1 MTRIFALALLLTLG
15 NAQSPD
21 PVPATPTPATMAGLP
36 LAEIAGRGAPVPFVE
51 HEAENARWRGT
62 MLGPDRTFTSIA
74 AEASGRRAVLLSH
87 PGNYVEFTLGAAA
100 DAVTVRAA
108 VPDGADGRG
117 RDGTLT
123 LAADGRTLAAVPTT
137 SRYGWY
143 YGKYP
148 FSNRPRDGRAHH
160 FFDETRVR
168 LPRLLPAGTRVR
180 LTLGPGVPWTAIDL
194 ADFEVAPPPKP
205 MPAGAVP
212 ITRFG
217 ADPTG
222 ARESSGAIAR
232 ALAEARRR
240 GVPAWIPPGAFRL
253 ERHVTVDR
261 VTLAGAGH
269 WHSVLRG
276 KGAGLYGR
284 KAPRGSTRVTLRDF
298 AIIGEVDERI
308 DSEQLSGIGGAIG
321 GGSVIED
328 LWLQH
333 HKVGLW
339 FDGPMDGLAI
349 SRLRIHDMT
358 ADGLNFR
365 RGVSNAVMQDSFVRG
380 MGDDGLAMWSHRE
393 ANHDNAFRRN
403 TVIAPVL
410 ANGIAVYGGRD
421 IAVTGNLVADTITQG
436 GGIHLGNR
444 FDAVPASGAIVI
456 ADNLVVR
463 SGSWDPNWRHG
474 VGAIW
479 FYALDAPIAARIVVR
494 GNRIVDATR
503 SALHVMGKRIA
514 TLFVDELAIDGAGS
528 FAIQAQANGEA
539 KLRAVTARGL
549 GRGGLAQCGPAFR
562 AVDDGGAAAAVA
574 PVAVDCA
581 RLP

>member
-1 MTRIFALALLLTLG
+1 MTRLAAIAALLLLG
-15 NAQSPD
+15 AAQP
-21 PVPATPTPATMAGLP
+21 PAPTPATMAGLP
-36 LAEIAGRGAPVPFVE
+36 LAEAAGRGAAVPFVE
-51 HEAENARWRGT
+51 HEAENARWRGR

-74 AEASGRRAVLLSH
+74 AEASGRRAVLLSG
-87 PGNYVEFTLGAAA
+87 PEDYVEFTLGAAA
-100 DAVTVRAA
+100 DAIVVRAA

-117 RDGTLT
+117 RDGTLR
-123 LAADGRTLAAVPTT
+123 LAADGAPLSVVPTT

-148 FSNRPRDGRAHH
+148 FTNRPADGLAHH
-160 FFDETRVR
+160 FFDESRVR
-168 LPRLLPAGTRVR
+168 LPRRLPAGTRVR
-180 LTLGPGVPWTAIDL
+180 LTLGGDVPWTAVDL
-194 ADFEVAPPPKP
+194 ADFELVPTPKA

-222 ARESSGAIAR
+222 ARESSAAIAR
-232 ALAEARRR
+232 ALAEARRL
-240 GVPAWIPPGAFRL
+240 GVTAWIPPGVFRL

-276 KGAGLYGR
+276 RGAGLYGR

-298 AIIGEVDERI
+298 AIIGEVDERV

-339 FDGPMDGLAI
+339 FDGPMDGITI
-349 SRLRIHDMT
+349 SRLRIHDLT

-365 RGVSNAVMQDSFVRG
+365 RGVSNAVMQDSFIRG
-380 MGDDGLAMWSHRE
+380 AGDDGLAMWSHRQ
-393 ANHDNAFRRN
+393 ANHGNAFRRN

-410 ANGIAVYGGRD
+410 ANGIAIYGGRD
-421 IAVTGNLVADTITQG
+421 ITVERNLIADTLTQG

-444 FDAVPASGAIVI
+444 FDAVPAGGTMTFS
-456 ADNLVVR
+456 DNLLVR
-463 SGSWDPNWRHG
+463 AGTWDPNWRHG
-474 VGAIW
+474 VGALW
-479 FYALDAPIAARIVVR
+479 FYALDAPITARIVVR
-494 GNRIVDATR
+494 DNRIVDATR
-503 SALHVMGKRIA
+503 SALHVIGKRIE
-514 TLFVDELAIDGAGS
+514 TLFVDGLVIDGAGS
-528 FAIQAQANGEA
+528 FALQAQADGEA
-539 KLRAVTARGL
+539 LLGSVSMRGVA
-549 GRGGLAQCGPAFR
+549 RGGLARCADFR
-562 AVDDGGAAAAVA
+562 AVDVGGAAEAVA
-574 PVAVDCA
+574 PAGADCA